1 MLLFLLGLTLG
12 AIFGFDFRKIL
23 GRIKGK
29 KDKPDNPTPD
39 H

>member
-1 MLLFLLGLTLG
+1 MLLFLLGLILG
-12 AIFGFDFRKIL
+12 AIFGFDFQKIL

-29 KDKPDNPTPD
+29 KDNPDTPPSN